1 VRVEATDPMING
13 RFRRMALLA
22 LFEVVLVSVTIAW
35 DLVGLWLALVPVLL
49 ITLLNARRRAKRT
62 RRVPCEGMKQSKRE
76 PARVPGVVPQEVESD
91 FWDAQPLGST
101 DWAKAEPDLAGS
113 DGVYR
118 PPAFDEPTATPIAYY
133 HDGDQIR
140 LLNVRVESP
149 DVIAR
154 QIPNHPRAQP
164 VTPRPLH
171 WRNPDAGASP
181 LPSWQARAS
190 LARRT
195 KNCDRSPNREL
206 RWRAESA
213 DSRGAP

>member
-1 VRVEATDPMING
+1 MING

-62 RRVPCEGMKQSKRE
+62 RRAAPEGMKQSKRE
-76 PARVPGVVPQEVESD
+76 RARVPGVVPQEVESD
-91 FWDAQPLGST
+91 FWDVPSPASV
-101 DWAKAEPDLAGS
+101 DWANEEAELVGS
-113 DGVYR
+113 DGSAR
-118 PPAFDEPTATPIAYY
+118 PPAFDEPRATAIAYY
-133 HDGDQIR
+133 HDGDQIGR
-140 LLNVRVESP
+140 LNVCAKPPE
-149 DVIAR
+149 VIAW
-154 QIPNHPRAQP
+154 QVPNHPRAQP

-181 LPSWQARAS
+181 LPSWQAQAS